1 MKPGPHDSLRT
12 IGSKFHAF
20 MKNTYILAGVCALL
34 ALAPLAWAERAD
46 RDQPMNIES
55 DALRYEDKTQ
65 TSTFTG
71 RVNVSKGSIR
81 MRGAQLVVRQD
92 AQGNQF
98 ATLTAAPGER
108 AFFRQK
114 REGVD
119 EYIEGEA
126 ERIEYDGPTD
136 TVRFIRE
143 AELRRLRGA
152 TLSDEVS
159 GNLIVYDNRTEQ
171 FSVDGVKDTPG
182 GGRVRAVIGPRPAA
196 SAVASAASAA
206 SAPAAPLRPSSALG
220 GANR

>member
-1 MKPGPHDSLRT
+1 
-12 IGSKFHAF
+12 
-20 MKNTYILAGVCALL
+20 MKNTTILVSVCALL
-34 ALAPLAWAERAD
+34 ALAPQAWAERAD
-46 RDQPMNIES
+46 RDQPMAIES

-71 RVNVSKGSIR
+71 RVHVSKGSIR
-81 MRGAQLVVRQD
+81 MRGAVLVVRQD
-92 AQGNQF
+92 AQGNPF
-98 ATLTAAPGER
+98 AILTAAPGER

-152 TLSDEVS
+152 TLSDEVT

-196 SAVASAASAA
+196 SATASAA
-206 SAPAAPLRPSSALG
+206 SAPAALLRPSSTLG
-220 GANR
+220 GASR